1 MATLTVTEPD
11 PTFVT
16 LYGTLRY
23 PDWTP
28 MKGTKVIIKV
38 EPTPQMVENTF
49 LDRTELSVLTN
60 KDGYFEFVLPGQIYV
75 TLVVLD
81 ANFKATG
88 QLPSSGTMEATLLG
102 RVNP

>member
-16 LYGTLRY
+16 LYGTLRT
-23 PDWTP
+23 PTWDP
-28 MKGTKVIIKV
+28 MKGTKVTIKV
-38 EPTPQMVENTF
+38 EPTPQMVNNTF
-49 LDRTELSVLTN
+49 MDRTEYSVLTDKN
-60 KDGYFEFVLPGQIYV
+60 GYFEFVLPGQLFV
-75 TLVVLD
+75 TLIVLD

-88 QLPSSGTMEATLLG
+88 QLPSEGIMEATLLG